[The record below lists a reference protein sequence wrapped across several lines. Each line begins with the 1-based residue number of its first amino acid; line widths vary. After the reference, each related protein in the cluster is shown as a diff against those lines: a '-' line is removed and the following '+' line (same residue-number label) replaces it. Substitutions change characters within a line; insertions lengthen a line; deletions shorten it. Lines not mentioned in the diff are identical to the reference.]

1 MDDVA
6 TELTERFERYCDTK
20 DDEFP
25 ADVLAEL
32 QSMCRL
38 YSISPEELDFKWQ
51 AYNMKMGG
59 EENKMD
65 VKTAQDFKKTIQ
77 DALERESRG
86 KAQQRNEVKRGQP
99 TPRAKGG
106 DMYDMLEGLVP
117 NTPRPSAP
125 SGVNG
130 STVKRKAN
138 FQTPGGKAN
147 KAHEMSSPG
156 GFMTPKAETSGGPVF
171 DFASRT
177 NANDIT
183 EQFMQGDIAI
193 PEPPSEEPK
202 EPRIKLKANTDMSK
216 FSYRT
221 MAMKLSE
228 ASEVLDDRIDEF
240 RDILKEFAGLDESA
254 FGNPNYASP
263 SEIIAVGR
271 IACDTSEGKL
281 NTASLVLE
289 GSRRHG
295 SGRRVPLNVEGLQ
308 SYNFFP
314 GQIVALRGTNASGDS
329 FVVSEVLSLPLLN
342 PPATKPD
349 ELDAI
354 NARYL
359 DTPDS
364 DPDNVRPLTLMIASG
379 PYTTEQN
386 LDFAPLHAFL
396 DKAAEAY
403 ADSIILVG
411 PFLDAEHPQIR
422 SGDFDAPP
430 GVNPDQ
436 ATMTDLFRHHI
447 SSAIQS
453 FHKRVPTCN
462 VLLVPS
468 LRDAHHHHAAFPQDK
483 FIKKELGFGAAGK
496 MVQCVTNPMTV
507 SMNEMTVG
515 MSSLDNLDM
524 LRREELTGGKAR
536 ATNIYERGARN
547 MIEQRSFLPLFPPT
561 GREKQQFM
569 PTPIEEK
576 VMKNNTANGERKEGE
591 EVDEEQAPSPFLPL
605 GTMLDTSYLKLGEML
620 NVRPDILIT
629 PSVLQGTVKVV
640 ESVLIVNPGTLSKR
654 RAAGTY
660 ARVIVQPATVSDADR
675 AKGVAMAHKL
685 WERTRVDIDRAASEA
700 PGDWETRIHL
710 HHECH
715 TCQSKSLLP
724 MVLVCAWARQLLCFK
739 RTDIDQAHELPCA
752 RPKRNSLHPHYLII
766 DNPQPTA
773 KVTPAPLMAPKRK
786 TTDDAAATGHCEKKT
801 RAVRKGKSTASG
813 NDPVYSS
820 QQKAAIQQFMNFT
833 QLDRNSAIRALKS
846 YGWDAQSAVN
856 AQLAGRNRRQRI
868 SSSDSCS
875 SSRSASSAHDI
886 SELCSSPT
894 PLDPNAELPPET
906 EQDHRR
912 SISHSVST
920 LPTRS
925 RNLQLEQ
932 HRLQAE
938 HLSQVLYNTLSL
950 PKSATAS
957 HDLYYS
963 GGSAPQASPAAKSA
977 LNALFDKYREDD
989 AQDKD
994 VVGVEGT
1001 MKFFAD
1007 IGVNAEDLDALAT
1020 FEIIQAPTMGEM
1032 SREGFVKGWTERNCD
1047 TVDKQR
1053 MYIQSVKEELPKNK
1067 ELFTRVYKFTFPLA
1081 RAQGQKAVALD
1092 SAVVFW
1098 ELLFGS
1104 PLSAVKWSTEKTPW
1118 LSWWTEFVNSQWK
1131 KSVNKDM
1138 WNETLK
1144 FAQLT
1149 LEDESMG
1156 FWSEESSWPSV
1167 IDEFVEWVKK
1177 EKRGDTKEEMVAAKK
1192 HVPIVKKHTKRF
1204 NRHQSDRFKCVDP
1217 SWRKPKGIDN
1227 AVRRRFKGR
1236 AAMPKIGYGSNKKTR
1251 HMMPSGHKA
1260 FVVNNVADV
1269 DLLLMH
1275 NSTFA
1280 AEIAHAVSARK
1291 RIDIIARAKQLG
1303 VKVTNG
1309 KARVKTES

>member
-1 MDDVA
+1 
-6 TELTERFERYCDTK
+6 
-20 DDEFP
+20 
-25 ADVLAEL
+25 
-32 QSMCRL
+32 
-38 YSISPEELDFKWQ
+38 
-51 AYNMKMGG
+51 
-59 EENKMD
+59 
-65 VKTAQDFKKTIQ
+65 
-77 DALERESRG
+77 
-86 KAQQRNEVKRGQP
+86 
-99 TPRAKGG
+99 
-106 DMYDMLEGLVP
+106 
-117 NTPRPSAP
+117 
-125 SGVNG
+125 
-130 STVKRKAN
+130 
-138 FQTPGGKAN
+138 
-147 KAHEMSSPG
+147 
-156 GFMTPKAETSGGPVF
+156 
-171 DFASRT
+171 
-177 NANDIT
+177 
-183 EQFMQGDIAI
+183 MQGDIAI

-629 PSVLQGTVKVV
+629 PSVLQGTVKVC
-640 ESVLIVNPGTLSKR
+640 IPGGCVVMQHADK
-654 RAAGTY
+654 GIGG
-660 ARVIVQPATVSDADR
+660 RVCIDSQSWHIVQTACSWNVCTGDCSACYCQRCGPGERGGYGTQALGTNTGGYCTNLGICCCPATTGHRVNVCDESC
-675 AKGVAMAHKL
+675 VYEHVKL
-685 WERTRVDIDRAASEA
+685 EN
-700 PGDWETRIHL
+700 
-710 HHECH
+710 
-715 TCQSKSLLP
+715 
-724 MVLVCAWARQLLCFK
+724 AWASG
-739 RTDIDQAHELPCA
+739 
-752 RPKRNSLHPHYLII
+752 SLWLMR
-766 DNPQPTA
+766 A
-773 KVTPAPLMAPKRK
+773 GVVTL
-786 TTDDAAATGHCEKKT
+786 
-801 RAVRKGKSTASG
+801 
-813 NDPVYSS
+813 
-820 QQKAAIQQFMNFT
+820 
-833 QLDRNSAIRALKS
+833 
-846 YGWDAQSAVN
+846 
-856 AQLAGRNRRQRI
+856 
-868 SSSDSCS
+868 
-875 SSRSASSAHDI
+875 
-886 SELCSSPT
+886 
-894 PLDPNAELPPET
+894 
-906 EQDHRR
+906 
-912 SISHSVST
+912 
-920 LPTRS
+920 
-925 RNLQLEQ
+925 
-932 HRLQAE
+932 
-938 HLSQVLYNTLSL
+938 VL
-950 PKSATAS
+950 
-957 HDLYYS
+957 
-963 GGSAPQASPAAKSA
+963 
-977 LNALFDKYREDD
+977 
-989 AQDKD
+989 
-994 VVGVEGT
+994 
-1001 MKFFAD
+1001 
-1007 IGVNAEDLDALAT
+1007 
-1020 FEIIQAPTMGEM
+1020 
-1032 SREGFVKGWTERNCD
+1032 
-1047 TVDKQR
+1047 
-1053 MYIQSVKEELPKNK
+1053 
-1067 ELFTRVYKFTFPLA
+1067 
-1081 RAQGQKAVALD
+1081 
-1092 SAVVFW
+1092 
-1098 ELLFGS
+1098 
-1104 PLSAVKWSTEKTPW
+1104 
-1118 LSWWTEFVNSQWK
+1118 
-1131 KSVNKDM
+1131 
-1138 WNETLK
+1138 
-1144 FAQLT
+1144 
-1149 LEDESMG
+1149 
-1156 FWSEESSWPSV
+1156 
-1167 IDEFVEWVKK
+1167 
-1177 EKRGDTKEEMVAAKK
+1177 
-1192 HVPIVKKHTKRF
+1192 
-1204 NRHQSDRFKCVDP
+1204 
-1217 SWRKPKGIDN
+1217 GI
-1227 AVRRRFKGR
+1227 
-1236 AAMPKIGYGSNKKTR
+1236 
-1251 HMMPSGHKA
+1251 
-1260 FVVNNVADV
+1260 
-1269 DLLLMH
+1269 
-1275 NSTFA
+1275 
-1280 AEIAHAVSARK
+1280 E
-1291 RIDIIARAKQLG
+1291 
-1303 VKVTNG
+1303 
-1309 KARVKTES
+1309 